1 MKVTRWLAAGLFTLG
16 FGAAQAAPV
25 SALPD
30 FTQLVEKEGKA
41 VVNISTTG
49 KVRESAQQQ
58 QWGADDDVLDLFR
71 RFGFPV
77 PPGATPPQQG
87 APRERQVRSLGSG
100 FIIDG
105 SGYVL
110 TNAHVVADADEI
122 KVKLTDKREFKAKV
136 IGSDART
143 DVALLKVEAT
153 GLPKV
158 DLGNSDKLK
167 VGEWVVA
174 IGAPFGL
181 ENSVTAG
188 IVSAKGRNLPDE
200 TFVPFIQTDV
210 AINPGNSGGPLFNM
224 AGEVVGINSQ
234 IYSRSGGYMG
244 LSFSIPIDVAM
255 KVADELKAT
264 GKVTRGR
271 IGVAVQ
277 DLNEDLAKTF
287 GLANTNGA
295 LVSSVDKDGPAAKA
309 GLKPGDVV
317 LKYNGQP
324 INNTGDLPR
333 FVTDTKPGTTVK
345 VGIWRDRAAREL
357 AVTIGLLDGVE
368 GPNKVREYKGGAA
381 QQEESQRFGLVLRE
395 LTPQQLKALGSKFGL
410 VIQSATDAAAK
421 AGLMRGD
428 VVIGVGGTDISS
440 MQQFRQLLSAV
451 KANEAVALRIVRDG
465 ASIFIS
471 MTAPAK

>member
-1 MKVTRWLAAGLFTLG
+1 MKMTHWLAAGVFTLG
-16 FGAAQAAPV
+16 FGVANAAPV
-25 SALPD
+25 SGLPD

-49 KVRESAQQQ
+49 KVREQPQQ
-58 QWGADDDVLDLFR
+58 QWNADDDVLDLFR

-77 PPGATPPQQG
+77 PPGALPQQPG
-87 APRERQVRSLGSG
+87 APRERQVQSLGSG

-105 SGYVL
+105 AGYIL

-136 IGSDART
+136 IGADART
-143 DVALLKVEAT
+143 DVALLKVEAN

-158 DLGNSDKLK
+158 DLGNSEALK

-224 AGEVVGINSQ
+224 QGEVVGINSQ

-287 GLANTNGA
+287 GLPNTNGA

-333 FVTDTKPGTTVK
+333 HVTDTKPGTTVK
-345 VGIWRDRAAREL
+345 LGIWRDRAAKEL
-357 AVTIGLLDGVE
+357 PVTIGLLDSVE
-368 GPNKVREYKGGAA
+368 GPNKAREYKGGSA
-381 QQEESQRFGLVLRE
+381 QQEDSQRFGLTLRE
-395 LTPQQLKALGSKFGL
+395 LAPQQLKALGIKYGL
-410 VIQSATDAAAK
+410 AIQSATGPAAK

-428 VVIGVGGTDISS
+428 VIIGVGGTDLGS
-440 MQQFRQLLSAV
+440 MQQLRQLLSVV
-451 KANEAVALRIVRDG
+451 KPNDSVALRVMRDG
-465 ASIFIS
+465 ATIFIS

>member
-16 FGAAQAAPV
+16 FGAAQAATV
-25 SALPD
+25 SGLPD

-49 KVRESAQQQ
+49 KVREAAQPQ
-58 QWGADDDVLDLFR
+58 GGGDDDVLDLFR

-77 PPGATPPQQG
+77 PPGAMPQPNQ
-87 APRERQVRSLGSG
+87 PREREVRSLGSG
-100 FIIDG
+100 FIIDS

-122 KVKLTDKREFKAKV
+122 KVKLTDKREYKAKV

-158 DLGNSDKLK
+158 DLGDSEALK

-224 AGEVVGINSQ
+224 QGQVVGINSQ

-255 KVADELKAT
+255 KVAGELKAT

-271 IGVAVQ
+271 IGVSVQ
-277 DLNEDLAKTF
+277 DLTDDLAKTF
-287 GLANTNGA
+287 GLPNTNGA
-295 LVSSVDKDGPAAKA
+295 LVSGVDKDGPAAKA

-345 VGIWRDRAAREL
+345 LGVWRDRAAREL
-357 AVTIGLLDGVE
+357 PVTIGLLDSVE
-368 GPNKVREYKGGAA
+368 GPNKAREYKGGSAL
-381 QQEESQRFGLVLRE
+381 QEDSQRFGLTLRE
-395 LTPQQLKALGSKFGL
+395 LAPQQLKALGVKYGL
-410 VIQSATDAAAK
+410 AIQSVTGPAAK

-428 VVIGVGGTDISS
+428 VIIGVGGTDLAS
-440 MQQFRQLLSAV
+440 MQQLRQLLAAV
-451 KANEAVALRIVRDG
+451 KPGEAVALRVVRDG
-465 ASIFIS
+465 AAIFIS
-471 MTAPAK
+471 MAAPAK